1 MISLHWNFFS
11 FFLNLLL
18 SSMTVAMKAQPRW
31 EAMDRM
37 DVFYV
42 GTALIIVGT
51 VLVVSSFLALGFT
64 GTFLGTYQTTRR
76 RQSFTDLIRLLQFC
90 WKNVSSF
97 WYPQE
102 DKFLNN
108 FHLGIMLYISLIN
121 IIIFFPL
128 KLSEVY
134 WLNSRE

>member
-1 MISLHWNFFS
+1 MNYSLDMQKVIHYFLFF
-11 FFLNLLL
+11 FINCLLKMANLLL

-42 GTALIIVGT
+42 GIALIIVGT

-76 RQSFTDLIRLLQFC
+76 HQSFTDLIQLLLFC
-90 WKNVSSF
+90 
-97 WYPQE
+97 
-102 DKFLNN
+102 
-108 FHLGIMLYISLIN
+108 
-121 IIIFFPL
+121 
-128 KLSEVY
+128 
-134 WLNSRE
+134 